1 MYRGVIA
8 VTFCCHGEEKD
19 DLLTFK
25 CFDLQLQSHTVNVSS
40 HNSVSKD
47 WKLIYLFDL
56 PYAWLSRLKSLG
68 KICGDSRY
76 MLIQGQKPLVL
87 QLSPSVWK
95 LCMENQI
102 YLLIWSLPLFL
113 CLFAIILPPS
123 HLKVSEIW
131 WDTLLVIFRTGGNS
145 KKVLFTS
152 VTEKKKCHRHL
163 IFFWTG

>member
-1 MYRGVIA
+1 MCRGVIA
-8 VTFCCHGEEKD
+8 VTFCCHGEEKY

-40 HNSVSKD
+40 HNSVSTD

-56 PYAWLSRLKSLG
+56 LYAWLSRLRSLG
-68 KICGDSRY
+68 KIGGDSRY

-87 QLSPSVWK
+87 QLSPSMWK

-123 HLKVSEIW
+123 NLKVSEIW
-131 WDTLLVIFRTGGNS
+131 WDTLLVIFRIGGIPRKFCLPQS
-145 KKVLFTS
+145 L
-152 VTEKKKCHRHL
+152 KKKCHRHL